1 MIDNERVPYQ
11 ISSFDRIVGVVIVI
25 ALLVAGVALVR
36 HFRVLAVPTED
47 VIKYYSMLNRSY
59 GITKGADIRLAGITI
74 GNVSRVRLMED
85 GRVRLTVKIAHEYQ
99 NFITE
104 GSYLEVSSTM
114 GLEAIVELTRL
125 NFVSNRESKALMPD
139 SSFIQ
144 TIEPTS
150 LADTFNTQEVAK
162 VAENV
167 KAILVNL
174 RELSG
179 AVSDNQQV
187 VSDALR
193 NVGEATQEVRDA
205 MRALPGIADSA
216 TKGFDAWE
224 KAGTSL
230 HWVIDDVSDDVREVS
245 DNAVKASERLNT
257 TLAELERLIEL
268 SNQLSDKLNRHWLL
282 GDDGGGKKRALYSP
296 SIHPNTGISKPKE
309 ESAVPDSAK

>member
-1 MIDNERVPYQ
+1 M
-11 ISSFDRIVGVVIVI
+11 FDRIVGVVIVI
-25 ALLVAGVALVR
+25 ALLIAGVALVR
-36 HFRVLAVPTED
+36 HFRVIAVPTED
-47 VIKYYSMLNRSY
+47 VIKYYSLLNRSY

-74 GNVSRVRLMED
+74 GNVSRVRLMDD
-85 GRVRLTVKIAHEYQ
+85 GQVRLTITIDYEYQ
-99 NFITE
+99 NFMTE

-125 NFVSNRESKALMPD
+125 NFVSNRETKTLMPD
-139 SSFIQ
+139 SAFIR
-144 TIEPTS
+144 TVEPTS

-167 KAILVNL
+167 KAILENL

-187 VSDALR
+187 ISDALR

-216 TKGFDAWE
+216 TRGFDAWE

-245 DNAVKASERLNT
+245 DNAVRASERLNT

-268 SNQLSDKLNRHWLL
+268 SNKLSDKLNRHWLL
-282 GDDGGGKKRALYSP
+282 GDDGGGQQRTLYSP
-296 SIHPNTGISKPKE
+296 SIHPNTGIAQPRE
-309 ESAVPDSAK
+309 VPADPDSAKK

>member
-25 ALLVAGVALVR
+25 ALLIAGVALVR
-36 HFRVLAVPTED
+36 HFRVIAVPTED
-47 VIKYYSMLNRSY
+47 VIKYYSLLNRSY

-74 GNVSRVRLMED
+74 GNVSRVRLMDD
-85 GRVRLTVKIAHEYQ
+85 GQVRLTVKIFHEYE
-99 NFITE
+99 NFMTE

-125 NFVSNRESKALMPD
+125 NFVSNRESKTLMPD
-139 SSFIQ
+139 SSFIR
-144 TIEPTS
+144 TVEPTS
-150 LADTFNTQEVAK
+150 LSDTFNTAEVEK

-167 KAILVNL
+167 KAILENL
-174 RELSG
+174 RKLSG

-193 NVGEATQEVRDA
+193 NVGETTQEVREA

-245 DNAVKASERLNT
+245 DNAVKASERLNS

-268 SNQLSDKLNRHWLL
+268 SNKLSDKLNRHWLL
-282 GDDGGGKKRALYSP
+282 GDDGTDKKRTLYSP
-296 SIHPNTGISKPKE
+296 SIHPNTGISKPKQE
-309 ESAVPDSAK
+309 PVSVD